1 MNLATAITIT
11 FSLISLASLAFGFDI
26 TAPAAHT
33 IPCAFVLAFY
43 QRNVYDKGGFNFIQ
57 ACEDKALEFCDDQ
70 GVFFWEDV
78 QGAIRDEAYSRLP
91 RALIQE
97 TVGSVREFCEDTLS
111 YKGAYCVKVYNAY
124 ARNGGQHPDFE
135 GGLAKAAIPYLTK
148 EIARY
153 IKRWNSRP
161 ARENQPA
168 PDYARAM
175 KALDQELA
183 TPLYTRLRAVIEA
196 NEATANERRIL
207 ARRVSSSPYYQAAV
221 NAVFAEAIARNSYGP
236 RTAELCSFTKRD
248 LANQWAEE
256 LYSAYLRHG
265 GYNTPG
271 FSRAAAMVAKSA
283 LYNAVPRF
291 ITKKMWPAKHDA
303 IKGHLWADY
312 DRLADEVNALNS
324 GCIVS

>member
-11 FSLISLASLAFGFDI
+11 FSLISLALICLGLYDLAA
-26 TAPAAHT
+26 TT
-33 IPCAFVLAFY
+33 IPCAL
-43 QRNVYDKGGFNFIQ
+43 
-57 ACEDKALEFCDDQ
+57 
-70 GVFFWEDV
+70 
-78 QGAIRDEAYSRLP
+78 
-91 RALIQE
+91 
-97 TVGSVREFCEDTLS
+97 
-111 YKGAYCVKVYNAY
+111 
-124 ARNGGQHPDFE
+124 
-135 GGLAKAAIPYLTK
+135 AAIPCALAVAPEANWT
-148 EIARY
+148 A
-153 IKRWNSRP
+153 RP
-161 ARENQPA
+161 AREDQPA

-175 KALDQELA
+175 KALDNELA

-196 NEATANERRIL
+196 NEAAANERRIL

-236 RTAELCSFTKRD
+236 RTADLCSFTKRD

-283 LYNAVPRF
+283 LYNAAPRF
-291 ITKKMWPAKHDA
+291 ITKKMWPAQLDA
-303 IKGHLWADY
+303 IKSHLWADY
-312 DRLADEVNALNS
+312 DRLADEINALNS